1 MLRTTKHTM
10 TNQNIIE
17 RPTGTYSPEYIR
29 NRKGILKWRKNNPEY
44 VTKYN
49 REYQRN
55 LRKDPVKYE
64 ELKIRVTT
72 RRYLQGAWNVS
83 YKASSAL
90 GMTRQQLADK
100 YDMTEQQF
108 KDMVVT
114 HELDHI
120 LCSSWFDNED
130 NKHLKP
136 FMYRHYNLQFVERKC
151 NRTKHN
157 YVDTNDLR
165 IQLVIVQLELEY
177 YNSINQY
184 DKQSI
189 SMIESLSN
197 KAIKLRTKI
206 KKMYN

>member
-1 MLRTTKHTM
+1 M

-29 NRKGILKWRKNNPEY
+29 NRNGILKWRKNNPEY

-64 ELKIRVTT
+64 ELKMRVVT
-72 RRYLQGAWNVS
+72 RKYLQGAWNVS

-90 GMTRQQLADK
+90 GMTRQQLAAK

-114 HELDHI
+114 NELDHI

-157 YVDTNDLR
+157 YVDTDDLR

>member
-1 MLRTTKHTM
+1 M
-10 TNQNIIE
+10 TNQNTIE
-17 RPTGTYSPEYIR
+17 RPTGTYSPEYTK

-49 REYQRN
+49 REYQRK

-64 ELKIRVTT
+64 ELKMRINT
-72 RRYLQGAWNVS
+72 RKYLQGAWNVS

-100 YDMTEQQF
+100 YEMTEQEF
-108 KDMVVT
+108 KDMVKT

-157 YVDTNDLR
+157 YVDTDDLR
-165 IQLVIVQLELEY
+165 VQLVIVQLELEY

-184 DKQSI
+184 DKTSI

-206 KKMYN
+206 KKMYK

>member
-1 MLRTTKHTM
+1 M

-64 ELKIRVTT
+64 ELKMRVTT

>member
-1 MLRTTKHTM
+1 MLRTNTM
-10 TNQNIIE
+10 TNQNTIE
-17 RPTGTYSPEYIR
+17 RPAGTYSPEYIK
-29 NRKGILKWRKNNPEY
+29 NKKGILKWRNKNPEY

-49 REYQRN
+49 REYQRK
-55 LRKDPVKYE
+55 LRQNPVKYE
-64 ELKIRVTT
+64 ELKMRITT
-72 RRYLQGAWNVS
+72 RKYLQGEWNVS

-90 GMTRQQLADK
+90 GMTRQQLAAK

-108 KDMVVT
+108 KDMVKT

-120 LCSSWFDNED
+120 LCASWFDNEG

-136 FMYRHYNLQFVERKC
+136 FMYRNYNLQFVERKC
-151 NRTKHN
+151 NRSKHN
-157 YVDTNDLR
+157 YVDTDDLR
-165 IQLVIVQLELEY
+165 VQLVIVQLELEY

-184 DKQSI
+184 DKESI

-206 KKMYN
+206 KKMYK